1 MTSLEKPLWLPS
13 KKQKSCMSL
22 FASYLLQNDTNLSAP
37 LDDYEKLHRY
47 SVQSSEKFWQY
58 FWQFSNTKG
67 EMGDCIFDKSAE
79 KIDEENFPH
88 SWLPYRWFPE
98 AKLNYSENL
107 LAGNADDN
115 KKAIVEIDDRG
126 NCNTLTFG
134 QLKTK
139 VAYVAHFL
147 KSQGIEK
154 GDVVAGIVLNNSM
167 AVVCMLATTSIGAI
181 WTSCSPDFGAS
192 ALIDRFSQVKP
203 KWLFAVDGY
212 FYNNKPFSIENKL
225 HEVRKKLDGLGCL
238 KGISIQ
244 SILGNCKFDFPFTP
258 YQSIFKGTTPPLH
271 FEQVPFRHPLFI
283 LYSSGTTGKPKCIV
297 HSHGG
302 TLLQH
307 KKEHRLHCN
316 LDHADVLFYFTTCGW
331 MMWNWLVSALACG
344 TTIVTCD
351 GHALN
356 PKQRMFDIVDQHGV
370 TVLGVSAAYLETIKK
385 HELNL
390 KKTHDLKTLKMIL
403 STGSPLSAKIFV
415 YVYQNIKNDLCLSSI
430 SGGTDI
436 ISCFALGHP
445 DLCVYAGELQCFGLG
460 MDVDIYDQEGRPTM
474 EKGELVC
481 KKPFPSMPV
490 AFANDSSDM
499 KKYRK
504 AYFEKYPDIWAH
516 GDLAQKTKNGGLI
529 IYGRS
534 DATLNV
540 KGIRIGTAEIYSIID
555 LIEEVTESCAVEK
568 RQQDNSELV
577 LFISL
582 AKQTLEKIN
591 EDKTVLEQIKQKIK
605 THLKKDRSPRHVPD
619 AILVISSVPR
629 TKNGKIS
636 EIAARAALCGEE
648 IKNLTSLA
656 NPEVLEEI
664 KNASKTFL

>member
-1 MTSLEKPLWLPS
+1 
-13 KKQKSCMSL
+13 MSL
-22 FASYLLQNDTNLSAP
+22 FAEYLLQNDNSISTP
-37 LDDYEKLHRY
+37 LDDYQKLHRY
-47 SVQSSEKFWQY
+47 SVESNEKFWQY
-58 FWQFSNTKG
+58 FWKFSHTKG
-67 EMGDCIFDKSAE
+67 EIGDCVFAKPIKKGEEEIFQRENSPQK
-79 KIDEENFPH
+79 NFPH
-88 SWLPYRWFPE
+88 SWLPYRWFPQG
-98 AKLNYSENL
+98 KINYSENL
-107 LAGNADDN
+107 LTSFTDDKKNA
-115 KKAIVEIDDRG
+115 IIEIDDQG
-126 NCNTLTFG
+126 KSNTLTLK

-147 KSQGIEK
+147 KSQGIKK

-167 AVVCMLATTSIGAI
+167 AIICMLATTSIGAI

-212 FYNNKPFSIENKL
+212 FYNNKKFSIENQL
-225 HEVRKKLDGLGCL
+225 NQVVEKLDSL

-244 SILGNCKFDFPFTP
+244 PILNDLKLNFSFTP
-258 YQSIFKGTTPPLH
+258 YNSIFEGPIPQLH
-271 FEQVPFRHPLFI
+271 FEQVQFSHPSFI

-307 KKEHRLHCN
+307 KKEHMLHCN
-316 LDHADVLFYFTTCGW
+316 LDDKDVLFYFTTCGW

-370 TVLGVSAAYLETIKK
+370 TVLGVSAAYLEALEKCQ
-385 HELNL
+385 LNF
-390 KKTHDLKTLKMIL
+390 KNTHDLKTLKMIL
-403 STGSPLSAKIFV
+403 STGSPLSTKIFS
-415 YVYQNIKNDLCLSSI
+415 YVYQNVKNDLCLSSI

-460 MDVDIYDQEGRPTM
+460 MDVDIYDQSGHATM

-490 AFANDSSDM
+490 AFANDSDDM
-499 KKYRK
+499 EKYRH
-504 AYFEKYPDIWAH
+504 AYFEKYPEVWAH

-540 KGIRIGTAEIYSIID
+540 KGIRIGTAEIYSIVD
-555 LIEEVTESCAVEK
+555 LVEEVSESCAVEK
-568 RQQDNSELV
+568 RQQDTSELV

-582 AKQTLEKIN
+582 TPQVLQKIDGD
-591 EDKTVLEQIKQKIK
+591 ESILQDIKQKIK
-605 THLKKDRSPRHVPD
+605 NHLKTERSPRHVPD
-619 AILVISSVPR
+619 FIAVISSVPR

-664 KNASKTFL
+664 KNISL